1 MNSHLFD
8 SCLVSVNNNVALPKV
23 DIKPSFWMTSKT
35 ATIYA
40 YIHACCIQGSMEPAI
55 KVYVHAKFQDYI
67 LFLYGCLDSTT
78 GSGGL
83 HYS

>member
-35 ATIYA
+35 VTIYA
-40 YIHACCIQGSMEPAI
+40 YIHCM
-55 KVYVHAKFQDYI
+55 
-67 LFLYGCLDSTT
+67 LYTRIHGAGHRGICTCQISR
-78 GSGGL
+78 L
-83 HYS
+83 HPVLVWVPGQYNRKWWFTL